1 MMDLAAKKCLLFDL
15 DGTVYLGDIPIPG
28 TVDFIR
34 RNLPARDIYFLTNNT
49 SKDLRSYVK
58 KLRGMGIDIDLEHM
72 LSPLLPLA
80 RHLNRENIH
89 RIYLVGN
96 VSCRTFIAEHIP
108 DIVFTNGPDCQAVIL
123 AYDTELSYEK
133 LTESCLLLQ
142 RPDVAFLA
150 THADLVCPSPR
161 GPLPDAGS
169 FMALYAKATGREPDL
184 VFGKP
189 NPLILGEIPE
199 RYAPQDMVMVGDRLY
214 TDKML
219 AENVGIDFILVLS
232 GESRVEDLAGLVRQP
247 SLVVPHLGAF

>member
-34 RNLPARDIYFLTNNT
+34 RNLPVRDIYFLTNNT
-49 SKDLRSYVK
+49 SKDLHSYVK
-58 KLRGMGIDIDLEHM
+58 KLRNMGINIGLERM
-72 LSPLLPLA
+72 LSPLLPLI
-80 RHLNRENIH
+80 RHLHRENIH

-96 VSCRTFIAEHIP
+96 SSCRAFLTEHMP
-108 DIVFTNGPDCQAVIL
+108 DLIFTGGQDCQAVIL

-150 THADLVCPSPR
+150 THADLVCPSPL
-161 GPLPDAGS
+161 GPLPDVGS
-169 FMALYAKATGREPDL
+169 FMALYVKSTGRTPNL

-189 NPLILGEIPE
+189 NPLILGDLTE
-199 RYAPQDMVMVGDRLY
+199 RYTPQDMVMVGDRLY
-214 TDKML
+214 TDKLL
-219 AENVGIDFILVLS
+219 AENVGMDFVLVLS
-232 GESRVEDLAGLVRQP
+232 GESKAEDLAGLERQP
-247 SLVVPHLGAF
+247 SLVVPHMGIF